1 METGVPE
8 QIAAALPPSSIDAE
22 RSVLGAMLQ
31 DSGAATLAFETLVP
45 EDFYSAEHKEI
56 FEAMRALHIAGNPV
70 DLMTVGN
77 ELTRRGTLD
86 GVGGAP
92 YLLQAVRFVPTTA
105 NTRTYIQ
112 IVQEKS
118 TLRRL
123 ISAAQTIQRQCYAQS
138 DSLADVLHNAER
150 LIFDIVMRRAGA
162 ETLVPLN
169 KVLMSTFDQ
178 IEELSRL
185 KGRLSG
191 VPTGLYDLDRM
202 LTGLHGG
209 ELVLVGA
216 RPAMGKTTM
225 AQGVT
230 QFAACKAKRC
240 VAVFSMEM
248 PSEQIGLRLL
258 CSAASINMQRVRSGM
273 LSDDEWVKIGDTIN
287 DLSACR
293 VYIDDTPGL
302 TPSQLRSRCRRLM
315 MEQGL
320 DLIVIDYL
328 GLMGT
333 DKRVENRQLE
343 VSEIS
348 RQLKAIAL
356 ELKIPVLACAQL
368 SRAPA
373 ARTDTWCSFC
383 TARGTMPPPVRR
395 TAPSPTTTRAKSS
408 SPSSATALSAW
419 STWSG
424 RRNLPATP
432 TCRAHAWPCMW
443 ILMHKGAFSCP
454 SQMFATFSRASGS
467 RVFCWYA
474 RPTSARAATAPST
487 WI

>member
-1 METGVPE
+1 
-8 QIAAALPPSSIDAE
+8 
-22 RSVLGAMLQ
+22 
-31 DSGAATLAFETLVP
+31 
-45 EDFYSAEHKEI
+45 
-56 FEAMRALHIAGNPV
+56 
-70 DLMTVGN
+70 
-77 ELTRRGTLD
+77 
-86 GVGGAP
+86 
-92 YLLQAVRFVPTTA
+92 
-105 NTRTYIQ
+105 
-112 IVQEKS
+112 
-118 TLRRL
+118 
-123 ISAAQTIQRQCYAQS
+123 
-138 DSLADVLHNAER
+138 
-150 LIFDIVMRRAGA
+150 MRRAGA

-216 RPAMGKTTM
+216 RPAMGKTSM
-225 AQGVT
+225 ALGVT

-373 ARTDTWCSFC
+373 ARTDKRPMLSDLRDSGSIEQDADVVLFLHREGYYASAGAEDGPKPDDNAGEIIIAKQRNGPVGVVNVEWQAEF
-383 TARGTMPPPVRR
+383 ARYT
-395 TAPSPTTTRAKSS
+395 
-408 SPSSATALSAW
+408 
-419 STWSG
+419 
-424 RRNLPATP
+424 NLPGT
-432 TCRAHAWPCMW
+432 
-443 ILMHKGAFSCP
+443 
-454 SQMFATFSRASGS
+454 
-467 RVFCWYA
+467 RVAMYVDTDA
-474 RPTSARAATAPST
+474 
-487 WI
+487 

>member
-1 METGVPE
+1 MSRLESGISE
-8 QIAAALPPSSIDAE
+8 QPITALPPSSIDAE
-22 RSVLGAMLQ
+22 RSVLGAMMQ
-31 DSGAATLAFETLVP
+31 DSGAATLAFETLMPV
-45 EDFYSAEHKEI
+45 DFYSAEHREI
-56 FEAMRALHIAGNPV
+56 FEAMRALHLSGSPI

-77 ELTRRGTLD
+77 ELTKRGTLES
-86 GVGGAP
+86 VGGAP

-105 NTRTYIQ
+105 NTRTYIE
-112 IVQEKS
+112 IVMEKS
-118 TLRRL
+118 TLRKL
-123 ISAAQTIQRQCYAQS
+123 IAASQQIQQQCYAQA
-138 DSLADVLHNAER
+138 DPLQDVLHNAER
-150 LIFDIVMRRAGA
+150 LIFDIVMKRAGA

-169 KVLMSTFDQ
+169 RVLMSTFDQ

-185 KGRLSG
+185 KGRLAG

-216 RPAMGKTTM
+216 RPAMGKTSM
-225 AQGVT
+225 ALGVT
-230 QFAACKAKRC
+230 QFAARQAKRC

-273 LSDDEWVKIGDTIN
+273 LSDDEWVKIGDAIN
-287 DLSACR
+287 ELSTCR
-293 VYIDDTPGL
+293 VFIDDTPGL

-315 MEQGL
+315 LEQGL

-373 ARTDTWCSFC
+373 ARTDKRPMLSDLRDSGSIEQDADVVLFLHREGYYASAAAEDGPKPDDNAGEVIIAKQRNGPVGTVNVEWQAEF
-383 TARGTMPPPVRR
+383 ARYT
-395 TAPSPTTTRAKSS
+395 
-408 SPSSATALSAW
+408 
-419 STWSG
+419 
-424 RRNLPATP
+424 NLPGT
-432 TCRAHAWPCMW
+432 
-443 ILMHKGAFSCP
+443 
-454 SQMFATFSRASGS
+454 
-467 RVFCWYA
+467 RVAMYMETQA
-474 RPTSARAATAPST
+474 
-487 WI
+487 

>member
-1 METGVPE
+1 MSRLESGISE
-8 QIAAALPPSSIDAE
+8 QPITALPPSSIDAE
-22 RSVLGAMLQ
+22 RSVLGAMMQ
-31 DSGAATLAFETLVP
+31 DSGAATLAFETLMPV
-45 EDFYSAEHKEI
+45 DFYSAEHREI
-56 FEAMRALHIAGNPV
+56 FEAMRALHLSGSPI

-77 ELTRRGTLD
+77 ELTKRGTLES
-86 GVGGAP
+86 VGGAP

-105 NTRTYIQ
+105 NTRTYIE
-112 IVQEKS
+112 IVMEKS
-118 TLRRL
+118 TLRKL
-123 ISAAQTIQRQCYAQS
+123 IAASQQIQQQCYAQA
-138 DSLADVLHNAER
+138 DPLQDVLHNAER
-150 LIFDIVMRRAGA
+150 LIFDIVMKRAGA

-169 KVLMSTFDQ
+169 RVLMSTFDQ

-185 KGRLSG
+185 KGRLAG

-216 RPAMGKTTM
+216 RPAMGKTSM
-225 AQGVT
+225 ALGVT
-230 QFAACKAKRC
+230 QFAARQAKRC

-287 DLSACR
+287 ELSTCR
-293 VYIDDTPGL
+293 VFIDDTPGL

-315 MEQGL
+315 LEQGL

-373 ARTDTWCSFC
+373 ARTDKRPMLSDLRDSGSIEQDADVVLFLHREGYYASAAAEDGPKPDDNAGEVIIAKQRNGPVGTVNVEWQAEF
-383 TARGTMPPPVRR
+383 ARYT
-395 TAPSPTTTRAKSS
+395 
-408 SPSSATALSAW
+408 
-419 STWSG
+419 
-424 RRNLPATP
+424 NLPGT
-432 TCRAHAWPCMW
+432 
-443 ILMHKGAFSCP
+443 
-454 SQMFATFSRASGS
+454 
-467 RVFCWYA
+467 RVAMYMETQA
-474 RPTSARAATAPST
+474 
-487 WI
+487 

>member
-1 METGVPE
+1 MESGFSE
-8 QIAAALPPSSIDAE
+8 QPITALPPSSIDAE
-22 RSVLGAMLQ
+22 RSVLGAMMQ
-31 DSGAATLAFETLVP
+31 DGGAANLAFETLMP
-45 EDFYSAEHKEI
+45 ADFYSAEHREI
-56 FEAMRALHIAGNPV
+56 FEAMRALHIAGSPI

-77 ELTRRGTLD
+77 ELTKRGTLD
-86 GVGGAP
+86 SVGGAP

-105 NTRTYIQ
+105 NTRTYIE
-112 IVQEKS
+112 IVMEKA
-118 TLRRL
+118 TLRKL
-123 ISAAQTIQRQCYAQS
+123 ITASQQIQQQCYAQS
-138 DSLADVLHNAER
+138 DPLQDVLHNAER
-150 LIFDIVMRRAGA
+150 LIFDIVMKRAGA

-169 KVLMSTFDQ
+169 RVLMSTFDQ

-185 KGRLSG
+185 KGRLAG

-216 RPAMGKTTM
+216 RPAMGKTSM
-225 AQGVT
+225 ALGVT
-230 QFAACKAKRC
+230 QFAARQAKRC

-248 PSEQIGLRLL
+248 PNEQIGLRLL
-258 CSAASINMQRVRSGM
+258 CSAAEINMQRVRSGM

-287 DLSACR
+287 ELSACR
-293 VYIDDTPGL
+293 VFIDDTPGL

-315 MEQGL
+315 LEQGL

-373 ARTDTWCSFC
+373 ARTDKRPMLSDLRDSGSIEQDADVVLFLHREGYYASAAAEDGPKPDDNAGEIIIAKQRNGPVGTVNVEWQAEF
-383 TARGTMPPPVRR
+383 ARYT
-395 TAPSPTTTRAKSS
+395 
-408 SPSSATALSAW
+408 
-419 STWSG
+419 
-424 RRNLPATP
+424 NLPGT
-432 TCRAHAWPCMW
+432 
-443 ILMHKGAFSCP
+443 
-454 SQMFATFSRASGS
+454 
-467 RVFCWYA
+467 RVAMYME
-474 RPTSARAATAPST
+474 TEG
-487 WI
+487 